1 MNLSKKVRILT
12 IVLSGIMLGA
22 CSSTGGTKSDDKSD
36 MGRAEVEDHSRAEPT
51 GYKGKHSFTRESLDD
66 PSSPL
71 SRRTIYFEYNM
82 SEIDAEGKDA
92 LEHHAAYMA
101 AYPDI
106 SVVLEGHADERGSR
120 EYNIA
125 LGERRAQSVRR
136 VLLFQGVS
144 DKQIETVSYGE
155 ERPASLG
162 HNASS
167 WQQNRRVELVYKR

>member
-1 MNLSKKVRILT
+1 MNLNKKVKILT
-12 IVLSGIMLGA
+12 IVLSGVLLSA
-22 CSSTGGTKSDDKSD
+22 CGGTGGTKSED
-36 MGRAEVEDHSRAEPT
+36 MGSAGVEDRSGAEST
-51 GYKGKHSFTRESLDD
+51 GYTGQRNFTREALDD

-82 SEIDAEGKDA
+82 SDIDAEGKNA
-92 LEHHAAYMA
+92 LENHAVYMA
-101 AYPDI
+101 AYPDV

-120 EYNIA
+120 EYNIG

-136 VLLFQGVS
+136 VLSFQGVS

-162 HNASS
+162 HDEAS